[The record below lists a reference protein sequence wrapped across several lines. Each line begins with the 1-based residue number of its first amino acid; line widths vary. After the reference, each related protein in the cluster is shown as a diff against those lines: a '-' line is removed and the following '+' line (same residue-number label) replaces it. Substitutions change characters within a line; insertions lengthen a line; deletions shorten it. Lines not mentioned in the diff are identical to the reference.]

1 MQLVT
6 RSTRRLNLVDE
17 VERYAAG
24 TARLLPEITDLEDE
38 AGRLRHGV
46 RGRVAVRST
55 IGLGRAHIAPVLGQF
70 QRRHPGVEIDPEL
83 SHLPPHIAGT
93 PFDFAIRVGRR
104 GIPACAPGASPG
116 PGAAAVHSGRVHRPP
131 RNGSDYAIW
140 RFGTDGDEAA
150 VKVPG
155 AMISND
161 GGIATHWCLAG
172 HGLLTRSRWKVAP
185 MPRCGE
191 LIQVSLTFPLRTRR
205 STRFTLPRIRFRA
218 GRGWLSAVS
227 PGNSRAVSAAVRRI
241 PEISAAGTGR
251 PDGRLPR

>member
-70 QRRHPGVEIDPEL
+70 QRRHPGVEIDLEL

-131 RNGSDYAIW
+131 RKRLGLRD
-140 RFGTDGDEAA
+140 
-150 VKVPG
+150 
-155 AMISND
+155 
-161 GGIATHWCLAG
+161 LALR
-172 HGLLTRSRWKVAP
+172 HG
-185 MPRCGE
+185 
-191 LIQVSLTFPLRTRR
+191 RR
-205 STRFTLPRIRFRA
+205 R
-218 GRGWLSAVS
+218 GRGQGPRRDDQQRRRDRDALVS
-227 PGNSRAVSAAVRRI
+227 GRARAVDAVAVEGRANAAVRRI
-241 PEISAAGTGR
+241 DPSLADIPAPDAPIYAVYPSAHSVPRRARMAVGCLAGKLA
-251 PDGRLPR
+251 GRLGGGTANF